1 LTVRLKKPIDYRES
15 FCQIRNLGL
24 VDYQYALRLQ
34 RELVQERLRDELPD
48 TLLLLEHPA
57 VITIG
62 KSGSEE
68 NLLIDKD
75 ALYQEGVSIFY
86 TDRGGDVTAHNPG
99 QLVGYPIIDIVSK
112 DLDPHSYVYSLE
124 EVVIQT
130 LKYFSITAH
139 RSPNYRGVWI
149 EAEKVCSIG
158 VKFNRSVTSHG
169 FALNVNNDLN
179 HFTYIY
185 PCGIRGVVMT
195 SVSMVLGR
203 EVTVKE
209 VTPYLIE
216 QFLSVFQ
223 TKLYHSHQ
231 FAP

>member
-1 LTVRLKKPIDYRES
+1 MTVRLEKPIDYRDS

-24 VDYQYALRLQ
+24 VDYQDALRLQ
-34 RELVQERLRDELPD
+34 RELIQARLKDELPD

-68 NLLIDKD
+68 NLLIDKE
-75 ALYQEGVSIFY
+75 ALYQEGVSLFY

-99 QLVGYPIIDIVSK
+99 QLVGYPIIDISRRG
-112 DLDPHSYVYSLE
+112 LGPHSYVYGLE
-124 EVVIQT
+124 EVIIQT
-130 LKYFSITAH
+130 LKYFSIIAH
-139 RSPNYRGVWI
+139 RLPNYRGVWI
-149 EAEKVCSIG
+149 GAEKVCSIG

-169 FALNVNNDLN
+169 FALNVNNNLN

-195 SVSMVLGR
+195 SVSKGLGR

-209 VTPYLIE
+209 VVPHLIE

-223 TKLYHSHQ
+223 TKVCQSHQ

>member
-1 LTVRLKKPIDYRES
+1 MTVRLEKPIDYRES
-15 FCQIRNLGL
+15 FCQIHNLGL
-24 VDYQYALRLQ
+24 FDYQDALRLQ
-34 RELVQERLRDELPD
+34 RELVQARLRNELPD

-62 KSGSEE
+62 KSGNEE
-68 NLLIDKD
+68 NLLIDKV
-75 ALYQEGVSIFY
+75 ALCQQGVSLFY
-86 TDRGGDVTAHNPG
+86 TDRGGDITAHNPG
-99 QLVGYPIIDIVSK
+99 QLVGYHIIDIADK
-112 DLDPHSYVYSLE
+112 GLDPHSYVYSLE
-124 EVVIQT
+124 EVIIQT

-149 EAEKVCSIG
+149 GTEKVCSIG

-195 SVSMVLGR
+195 SVSKVLGR

-209 VTPYLIE
+209 VVPHLIE
-216 QFLSVFQ
+216 QFLFVFQ
-223 TKLYHSHQ
+223 TKVRQSHHRI
-231 FAP
+231 